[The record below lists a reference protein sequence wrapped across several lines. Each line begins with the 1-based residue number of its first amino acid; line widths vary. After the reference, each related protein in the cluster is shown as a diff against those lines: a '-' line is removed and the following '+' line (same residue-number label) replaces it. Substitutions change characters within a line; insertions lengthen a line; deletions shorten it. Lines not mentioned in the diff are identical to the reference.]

1 MRRSKVNIWETHSST
16 ILSITLVMFLLGLC
30 LLVEYHAYRATHDM
44 QERITFKVD
53 LVPDITDDDAQAL
66 KAEIEAMPQVKHVD
80 YISRQQAA
88 DLFTEEL
95 EEDFVGFIG
104 YNPLYPSMMV
114 NLRAEMLP
122 KYGSS
127 ASQLEIELFTQEVKG
142 LVYVTNVTYQENVVG
157 ALNDLF
163 YKLTWFM
170 IVFMAILLL
179 VSFLMIGST
188 ISIAL
193 FAQRETIRTMQL
205 VGAKPGF
212 IARPF
217 LGRSL
222 WYGVCGA
229 LIALVALAIATG
241 VFNQSFEGFELL
253 RKDHM
258 LWYAGIAGVI
268 IIIGMVISYLSTLF
282 AVNRYL
288 RRTEN

>member
-1 MRRSKVNIWETHSST
+1 MKGKVNIWETHSST

-53 LVPDITDDDAQAL
+53 LVPDITDEDALAL
-66 KAEIEAMPQVKHVD
+66 KSEIEAMPQVKHVD

-88 DLFTEEL
+88 DLFTEDL

-114 NLRAEMLP
+114 NLRADLMP

-127 ASQLEIELFTQEVKG
+127 ASKLEIDLFTQEVKS

-229 LIALVALAIATG
+229 VISLIALAIATG
-241 VFNQSFEGFELL
+241 VFNQSFDGFELL
-253 RKDHM
+253 RQDHM
-258 LWYAGIAGVI
+258 IWYAGIAAVI
-268 IIIGMVISYLSTLF
+268 IVIGMVLSYLSTLF

-288 RRTEN
+288 RRT

>member
-1 MRRSKVNIWETHSST
+1 MGRSKVNIWETHSST

-53 LVPDITDDDAQAL
+53 LVPDISDEDAQAL

-114 NLRAEMLP
+114 NLRAEVLP

-127 ASQLEIELFTQEVKG
+127 AGQLEIELFTQEVKG

-157 ALNDLF
+157 SLNDLF

-222 WYGVCGA
+222 WYGACGA
-229 LIALVALAIATG
+229 VIALLALAIATG

-253 RKDHM
+253 RPDHM
-258 LWYAGIAGVI
+258 LWYAAIAAVI
-268 IIIGMVISYLSTLF
+268 IVIGMVLSYLSTLF

>member
-1 MRRSKVNIWETHSST
+1 MKGKVNIWETHSST

-53 LVPDITDDDAQAL
+53 LVPDITDEDAQAL

-80 YISRQQAA
+80 YISRQEAA

-122 KYGSS
+122 KYGST
-127 ASQLEIELFTQEVKG
+127 ASQLEIDLFTQEVKG

-222 WYGVCGA
+222 WYGICGA

-268 IIIGMVISYLSTLF
+268 IVIGMVISYLSTLF

-288 RRTEN
+288 RRTEK

>member
-1 MRRSKVNIWETHSST
+1 MKGKVNIWETHSST

-53 LVPDITDDDAQAL
+53 LVPDITDEDAMTL
-66 KAEIEAMPQVKHVD
+66 KAEIESMPQVKHVD
-80 YISRQQAA
+80 YISRQEAA

-95 EEDFVGFIG
+95 EEDFVGFLG

-127 ASQLEIELFTQEVKG
+127 ASQLEIDLFTQEVKG
-142 LVYVTNVTYQENVVG
+142 LVYVTNVTYQETVVG

-205 VGAKPGF
+205 VGAKPAF

-217 LGRSL
+217 LGRSI
-222 WYGVCGA
+222 WYGICGSAIA
-229 LIALVALAIATG
+229 LIALAVATG

-258 LWYAGIAGVI
+258 LWYAGIATVI
-268 IIIGMVISYLSTLF
+268 IVIGMVLSYLSTLF

-288 RRTEN
+288 RRTGN

>member
-1 MRRSKVNIWETHSST
+1 MKGKVNIWETHSST

-53 LVPDITDDDAQAL
+53 LVPDISDEDALAL

-114 NLRAEMLP
+114 NLRADLMP
-122 KYGSS
+122 RYGSS

-170 IVFMAILLL
+170 IVFMAILLI
-179 VSFLMIGST
+179 VSFLMIAST

-229 LIALVALAIATG
+229 VIALLALAIATG
-241 VFNQSFEGFELL
+241 VFNQSFDGFELL
-253 RKDHM
+253 RHDHL
-258 LWYAGIAGVI
+258 LWYAGIAI
-268 IIIGMVISYLSTLF
+268 IIIVIGMVLSYLSTLF
-282 AVNRYL
+282 AVTRYL
-288 RRTEN
+288 RRSEY

>member
-1 MRRSKVNIWETHSST
+1 MKGKVNIWETHSST

-53 LVPDITDDDAQAL
+53 LVPDITDADAQAL
-66 KAEIEAMPQVKHVD
+66 KAEIESMPQVKHVD
-80 YISRQQAA
+80 YISRQEAA

-95 EEDFVGFIG
+95 EEDFVGFLG

-114 NLRAEMLP
+114 NLRAEVLP

-127 ASQLEIELFTQEVKG
+127 ASKLEIDLFTQEVKG

-217 LGRSL
+217 LSRSL

-258 LWYAGIAGVI
+258 LWYAGIAVVI
-268 IIIGMVISYLSTLF
+268 IVIGMVLSYLSTLF

>member
-1 MRRSKVNIWETHSST
+1 MKGKVNIWETHSST

-53 LVPDITDDDAQAL
+53 LVPDITDEDAQAL

-80 YISRQQAA
+80 YISRQEAA

-122 KYGSS
+122 KYGST
-127 ASQLEIELFTQEVKG
+127 ASQLEIDLFTQEVKG

>member
-1 MRRSKVNIWETHSST
+1 MKGKVNIWETHSST

-53 LVPDITDDDAQAL
+53 LVPDITDEDAMTL
-66 KAEIEAMPQVKHVD
+66 KAEIESMPQVKHVD
-80 YISRQQAA
+80 YISRQEAA

-95 EEDFVGFIG
+95 EEDFVGFLG

-114 NLRAEMLP
+114 NLRADLMP

-127 ASQLEIELFTQEVKG
+127 ASKLEIDLFTQEVKG

-229 LIALVALAIATG
+229 VIALIALAIAAG
-241 VFNQSFEGFELL
+241 VFNQSFDGFELL
-253 RKDHM
+253 RQDHM
-258 LWYAGIAGVI
+258 IWYAGIAVAI
-268 IIIGMVISYLSTLF
+268 IVIGMVLSYLSTLF